1 MGKNLFFLLLLMKYY
16 FPGQYYCCRWWRKV
30 WSDMLTYFNISH
42 EMVQSVVSAAIL
54 WVQSLLR
61 INILISSCQLI
72 VDSDDVPH
80 ASLQLETTGGQNLL
94 TQAIL
99 AQQLLMCL
107 LLPHTHTWTKY
118 WKCQSY
124 LFVNSFPKNI
134 SWQSSSL
141 CCYIVTLIPWFS

>member
-16 FPGQYYCCRWWRKV
+16 FPGQYYCCRWWRQV

-72 VDSDDVPH
+72 VDSDDAPH
-80 ASLQLETTGGQNLL
+80 ASLQLETTRGQNLL

-118 WKCQSY
+118 WKYQ
-124 LFVNSFPKNI
+124 KNFIGNHFKEI
-134 SWQSSSL
+134 SVDVQ
-141 CCYIVTLIPWFS
+141 